1 MCLRAD
7 GFQMYP
13 VFEMIDLRLFP
24 NEGPDH
30 ASFSEVSPL
39 LTTGDNHSLDISW
52 ESCGNDLRRHRM
64 KMTAKYVGVRVGL
77 VLTTSIIAY
86 FVPEFELLV
95 ALIGSVGAGML
106 AFVVP
111 GILGLVLYRNSA
123 LFYHKLSYISLI
135 ILGVVGGS
143 IGAAYALHDLIQ
155 GHSQCGLPRLL

>member
-24 NEGPDH
+24 NEGPGH
-30 ASFSEVSPL
+30 ASFSEASPL
-39 LTTGDNHSLDISW
+39 LTSGNNHSLDISW

-77 VLTTSIIAY
+77 VLATSIIAY

-106 AFVVP
+106 AFVMP

-123 LFYHKLSYISLI
+123 PFYHKLSYISLI

-143 IGAAYALHDLIQ
+143 VGAAYALHDLIQ
-155 GHSQCGLPRLL
+155 GHSQC